1 MERDYLR
8 LLGMAFH
15 AYHGLQQ
22 EEIENGQRFEVDVEL
37 QFDAAPAGLSDH
49 ISDTIDVREIYALV
63 RRVVMERRFF
73 LIEAVAEHIAAEI
86 LERFPA
92 GGVRVRVRKPFAP
105 LGGPANGSEIEITR
119 HRREV
124 QSSPP
129 RP

>member
-1 MERDYLR
+1 MR

-37 QFDAAPAGLSDH
+37 HFDAAPAGRSDR

-73 LIEAVAEHIAAEI
+73 LIEAVA
-86 LERFPA
+86 
-92 GGVRVRVRKPFAP
+92 
-105 LGGPANGSEIEITR
+105 
-119 HRREV
+119 
-124 QSSPP
+124 
-129 RP
+129 

>member
-1 MERDYLR
+1 MAQDYLR

-37 QFDAAPAGLSDH
+37 HFDAAPAGRSDR

-92 GGVRVRVRKPFAP
+92 GGVLVRVRKPFAP
-105 LGGPANGSEIEITR
+105 LGGLANGSEIEITR
-119 HRREV
+119 HRREAE
-124 QSSPP
+124 SSPP

>member
-1 MERDYLR
+1 MAQDYLR

-37 QFDAAPAGLSDH
+37 HFDAVPAGRSDR

-92 GGVRVRVRKPFAP
+92 GGVLVRVRKPFAP
-105 LGGPANGSEIEITR
+105 LGGLANGSEIEIIR
-119 HRREV
+119 HRREAE
-124 QSSPP
+124 SSPP